1 MQKYTILVQYHKAG
15 ENSAMQGTSHEGYG
29 SGEDTEIVEVD
40 GKKYRKV
47 QIIDKDEEYLMDD
60 DNNIYDLQLN
70 RIGTAGESDAEED
83 DL

>member
-1 MQKYTILVQYHKAG
+1 
-15 ENSAMQGTSHEGYG
+15 
-29 SGEDTEIVEVD
+29 VD